1 MEKAHH
7 GLPFTSRHGILGL
20 RLSVNVFTV
29 ELNFTKALKAG
40 FAAYAFNNAIIGI
53 LGGLLGLVISKL
65 PSPDMVGQVV
75 TLAIAAAV
83 VYYTSLWYFSHQK
96 AGWENGLILGAFFA
110 LMSMAITLIQVVPQ
124 AVAAGQTEQIA
135 PFLTGILSNIA
146 FWISVGTTVL
156 AGAAAGY
163 VRNPKA

>member
-1 MEKAHH
+1 MIY
-7 GLPFTSRHGILGL
+7 LLYT
-20 RLSVNVFTV
+20 LSVNILIV
-29 ELNFTKALKAG
+29 ELNFVKAFKAG

-53 LGGLLGLVISKL
+53 LGGILGFIISKL
-65 PSPDMVGQVV
+65 PSPDMIGQVV

-83 VYYTSLWYFSHQK
+83 VYYAALWYFSHQK

-110 LMSMAITLIQVVPQ
+110 VMSMAITLVQIVPQ
-124 AVAAGQTEQIA
+124 AIVQGQTDQIA

-163 VRNPKA
+163 MKNPKA